1 MSASFSCATMC
12 PCAAAS
18 VSIATTSS
26 ISSCAI
32 DGSDTH
38 DASPRSTMPTILM

>member
-1 MSASFSCATMC
+1 MW

-26 ISSCAI
+26 ISSRSAAA
-32 DGSDTH
+32 SDAH
-38 DASPRSTMPTILM
+38 DASPRSTMPRILL